1 MDIFDKIIKNEIP
14 SQKVYEDAF
23 VVAFLDI
30 NPVNPGHTL
39 VVPKNH
45 VEDILSA
52 SNEDLSRMIIV
63 TKKVAKAIMKAFD
76 YKGFNIE
83 VNNGAIAG
91 QVVNHLHF
99 HIVPRRGDD
108 GLTHWP
114 GQQYKEGEMD
124 DVADKIRDVLKT
136 EGAINSVSGM
146 EEQE

>member
-1 MDIFDKIIKNEIP
+1 MCVFCKIVNNEIP

-39 VVPKNH
+39 VVPKSH
-45 VEDILSA
+45 VENFEEA
-52 SNEDLSRMIIV
+52 SNENLSHLIIAA
-63 TKKVAKAIMKAFD
+63 KKVAMAIMKAMG
-76 YKGFNIE
+76 YKAFNLE

-99 HIVPRRGDD
+99 HIVPRREDD

-114 GQQYKEGEMD
+114 GKQYKEGQMD
-124 DVADKIRDVLKT
+124 DVADRIRNELKKQGEINDVK
-136 EGAINSVSGM
+136 
-146 EEQE
+146 